1 MLKIQAFLR
10 RVLRFSIPNLMTYI
24 IGGQALLFVLG
35 YAGLP
40 VYSLFSLDRAGLFR
54 GEIWRLVTFVFLPE
68 TGNLVNLVF
77 SLYLYWLIGNALES
91 RWGSNRFTAYYLFG
105 MAGAI
110 LAALLTG
117 FGVNTYLNLS
127 LFLAFAALFPDFE
140 LMLFFIIPIK
150 IKFLALLDA
159 ALLLFSLFTQP
170 WYAKAA
176 ILLSL
181 MNLFFFLG
189 GDLINTLRAE
199 SRYWKTRR
207 NFRKTMWKR

>member
-1 MLKIQAFLR
+1 MLKLQAILR
-10 RVLRFSIPNLMTYI
+10 RILRFSIPNLMTYL

-40 VYSLFSLDRAGLFR
+40 VHALFSLTRDGLFR
-54 GEIWRLVTFVFLPE
+54 GEIWRLITFVFVPE
-68 TGNLVNLVF
+68 SANLFNLIF

-110 LAALLTG
+110 LACLITG
-117 FGVNTYLNLS
+117 YGVNTYLNLS
-127 LFLAFAALFPDFE
+127 LFLAFAALFPDFQ
-140 LMLFFIIPIK
+140 LMLFFVIPLK
-150 IKFLALLDA
+150 IKYIALLDA
-159 ALLLFSLFTQP
+159 ALLLYSLIMNP

-199 SRYWKTRR
+199 SHYWKTRR
-207 NFRKTMWKR
+207 NFRKAMWKR

>member
-10 RVLRFSIPNLMTYI
+10 RVMRFSIPNLITYV

-40 VYSLFSLDRAGLFR
+40 VNSLFSLSRDALFR
-54 GEIWRLVTFVFLPE
+54 GEIWRLVTFVFVPE
-68 TGNLVNLVF
+68 SYNLMTLVF
-77 SLYLYWLIGNALES
+77 SLYLYWMIGSALES

-110 LAALLTG
+110 LAALITG
-117 FGVNTYLNLS
+117 YGVNTYLNLS
-127 LFLAFAALFPDFE
+127 LFLAFAALFPDFQ
-140 LMLFFIIPIK
+140 LMLFFIIPVK
-150 IKFLALLDA
+150 VKYLALLDG
-159 ALLLFSLFTQP
+159 ALLLYSLIANP

-181 MNLFFFLG
+181 LNLFFFLG
-189 GDLINTLRAE
+189 GDLINTLRNE

-207 NFRKTMWKR
+207 NFRKAFRK

>member
-1 MLKIQAFLR
+1 MLKLQAILR
-10 RVLRFSIPNLMTYI
+10 RILRFSIPNLMTYL

-40 VYSLFSLDRAGLFR
+40 VHGLFSLTRDGLFR
-54 GEIWRLVTFVFLPE
+54 GEIWRLVTFVFVPE
-68 TGNLVNLVF
+68 SANLFNLIF

-110 LAALLTG
+110 LACLMTG
-117 FGVNTYLNLS
+117 YGVNTYLNLS
-127 LFLAFAALFPDFE
+127 LFLAFAALFPDFQ
-140 LMLFFIIPIK
+140 LMLFFVIPLK
-150 IKFLALLDA
+150 IKYIALLDA
-159 ALLLFSLFTQP
+159 ALLLYSLIMNP

-207 NFRKTMWKR
+207 NFRKAFRK

>member
-1 MLKIQAFLR
+1 MLKIQTLLR
-10 RVLRFSIPNLMTYI
+10 RILRFSIPNLMTYI

-35 YAGLP
+35 YGGLP
-40 VYSLFSLDRAGLFR
+40 VYSLFSLTRDGLFR

-68 TGNLVNLVF
+68 STSLVNVVF
-77 SLYLYWLIGNALES
+77 SLYLYWLIGSALES

-110 LAALLTG
+110 LAGLLTG
-117 FGVNTYLNLS
+117 YGMNTYLNLS

-140 LMLFFIIPIK
+140 LMLFFIIPVK
-150 IKFLALLDA
+150 VKYLALLDA
-159 ALLLFSLFTQP
+159 ALLLYSLIANP
-170 WYAKAA
+170 WSAKAA

-181 MNLFFFLG
+181 LNFIFFLG
-189 GDLINTLRAE
+189 GDMLNTLRSE

-207 NFRKTMWKR
+207 NFRRAFKK